1 MEKILR
7 TDLAMAGLSHH
18 TAGLSDLET
27 FRFPDEQAFLMA
39 ARERFRG
46 VLLLQTCN
54 RIEVLVQGSAAS
66 LTDFLHEQ
74 GRDQFE
80 IREGVDVLRHL
91 LQVAAGIDSMIVGE
105 DQILGQLKRAWAASQ
120 EAGACSQVIDLCMKK
135 AVHVGIEVRKQTK
148 INRGSV
154 SIGSAAVA
162 LAENLLTTLKG
173 RHILVIGSGEMG
185 MLVAQALAAKNL
197 TAIYVANRTY
207 ERAVM
212 LAGKI
217 GGKAVHFNELRRYFT
232 LSDVVITCTS
242 APHPVI
248 TKEILADVMKG
259 RCWPLDGHPRP
270 LVLID
275 IAQPRDVEEGAGEVD
290 GVNLFTI
297 DNLRDVNE
305 HNMEARREEAARAEA
320 HIEAEID
327 RFITMLNGASADEV
341 LGGLFTWAE
350 AIRLRE
356 RERACAR
363 LQGCSP
369 ETAAVIDDL
378 TRVLT
383 KKLLIDATYSIR
395 ACAQNGRIEEA
406 ERLVN
411 AITRGDQS
419 CFRKED

>member
-1 MEKILR
+1 
-7 TDLAMAGLSHH
+7 
-18 TAGLSDLET
+18 
-27 FRFPDEQAFLMA
+27 
-39 ARERFRG
+39 
-46 VLLLQTCN
+46 
-54 RIEVLVQGSAAS
+54 
-66 LTDFLHEQ
+66 
-74 GRDQFE
+74 
-80 IREGVDVLRHL
+80 
-91 LQVAAGIDSMIVGE
+91 
-105 DQILGQLKRAWAASQ
+105 
-120 EAGACSQVIDLCMKK
+120 
-135 AVHVGIEVRKQTK
+135 
-148 INRGSV
+148 
-154 SIGSAAVA
+154 
-162 LAENLLTTLKG
+162 
-173 RHILVIGSGEMG
+173 
-185 MLVAQALAAKNL
+185 
-197 TAIYVANRTY
+197 
-207 ERAVM
+207 
-212 LAGKI
+212 
-217 GGKAVHFNELRRYFT
+217 
-232 LSDVVITCTS
+232 
-242 APHPVI
+242 VI
-248 TKEILADVMKG
+248 TKEILTDVMKG

>member
-1 MEKILR
+1 
-7 TDLAMAGLSHH
+7 MAGLTHH
-18 TAGLSDLET
+18 AAGLSDLEA
-27 FRFPDEQAFLMA
+27 FRFPDEEAFLMA
-39 ARERFRG
+39 ARERFKG
-46 VLLLQTCN
+46 ALILQTCN

-66 LTDFLHEQ
+66 LTAFLREQ
-74 GRDQFE
+74 GRERFE

-105 DQILGQLKRAWAASQ
+105 DQILGQLKRAWTAAQ

-135 AVHVGIEVRKQTK
+135 AVHVGVEVRKQTN
-148 INRGSV
+148 INRGAV

-162 LAENLLTTLKG
+162 LAERLLTTLKG

-242 APHPVI
+242 APHAVI
-248 TKEILADVMKG
+248 TREILAGVMKD

-320 HIEAEID
+320 FIEAEID
-327 RFITMLNGASADEV
+327 RFITMLNGAAADEV
-341 LGGLFTWAE
+341 LGSLFTWAE

-356 RERACAR
+356 RDRACAR

-369 ETAAVIDDL
+369 ATAAVIDDL

-395 ACAQNGRIEEA
+395 ACAENGQIEEA

-411 AITRGDQS
+411 AITRGDRT
-419 CFRKED
+419 CFQKED

>member
-1 MEKILR
+1 MTEQVGVMI
-7 TDLAMAGLSHH
+7 AIAGVSHH
-18 TAGLSDLET
+18 TANVSAIEA
-27 FRFPDEQAFLMA
+27 FRFGDEPAFLA
-39 ARERFRG
+39 AAKERFAG
-46 VLLLQTCN
+46 ALLLQTCN
-54 RIEVLVQGSAAS
+54 RVEVMVHGEAPALIS
-66 LTDFLHEQ
+66 FLQDQ
-74 GRDQFE
+74 GRDTFS
-80 IREGVDVLRHL
+80 VLSGTEALHHL
-91 LQVAAGIDSMIVGE
+91 LEISCGVDSMIVGE

-207 ERAVM
+207 ERAVV

-242 APHPVI
+242 APHAVI
-248 TKEILADVMKG
+248 TKEILVDVMKG

-305 HNMEARREEAARAEA
+305 HNLEARREEAARAEA
-320 HIEAEID
+320 YIEAEIAQ
-327 RFITMLNGASADEV
+327 FITMLNGAAANDV

-350 AIRLRE
+350 AIRVRE
-356 RERACAR
+356 RDRACAR
-363 LQGCSP
+363 LQGSGQ

-395 ACAQNGRIEEA
+395 TCAENGRVEEA

-411 AITRGDQS
+411 AITRGDRS